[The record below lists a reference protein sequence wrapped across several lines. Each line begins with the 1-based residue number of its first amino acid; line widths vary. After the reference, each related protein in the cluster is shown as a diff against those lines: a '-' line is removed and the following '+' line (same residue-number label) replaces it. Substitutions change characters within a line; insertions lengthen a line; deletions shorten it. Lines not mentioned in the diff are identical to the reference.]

1 MSDIFPV
8 FHKLLSRTDRE
19 ALLKQKGIV
28 IWMTG
33 LSASGKTTLAI
44 GLEKA
49 LHQMG
54 HLCYVLDG
62 DNVRTGIN
70 NNLKFSEEDRKE
82 NIRRVAEVSKLFVQ
96 CGVITINSFVSPTNN
111 LRDMAKSIIGAEDFK
126 LVYVNTPIEVCE
138 QRDSKGLYA
147 KARRGEIKDFTGINA
162 PFDTPISPD
171 LEIKTDQHSFEEN
184 LKVLVEFVVPKI
196 QWHTDDTDLTD

>member
-1 MSDIFPV
+1 MPEEKNIFPT
-8 FHKLLSRTDRE
+8 FHKLLARGDRE

-44 GLEKA
+44 GLERA
-49 LHQMG
+49 LHEKG

-70 NNLKFSEEDRKE
+70 KNLHFSEEDRKE
-82 NIRRVAEVSKLFVQ
+82 NIRRVAEVSKLFVE
-96 CGVITINSFVSPTNN
+96 CGVITINCFVSPTEELRN
-111 LRDMAKSIIGAEDFK
+111 LAKSIIGENDFK

-147 KARRGEIKDFTGINA
+147 KARKGEIKDFTGVNA
-162 PFDTPISPD
+162 PFEEPASPD
-171 LEIKTDQHSFEEN
+171 LEIKTEKYSFEEN
-184 LKVLVEFVVPKI
+184 LKTLVEFVLPKI
-196 QWHTDDTDLTD
+196 KL

>member
-1 MSDIFPV
+1 MAEENIYPV
-8 FHKLLSRTDRE
+8 FHKLLGRSDRE

-49 LHQMG
+49 LHEKG
-54 HLCYVLDG
+54 FLCYVLDG

-70 NNLKFSEEDRKE
+70 NNLRFSEEDRKE

-96 CGVITINSFVSPTNN
+96 CGVITINSFVSPTND
-111 LRDMAKSIIGAEDFK
+111 LRELAKSIIGADDFK
-126 LVYVNTPIEVCE
+126 LVYVNTPIEICE

-147 KARRGEIKDFTGINA
+147 KARKGEIKDFTGINA
-162 PFDTPISPD
+162 PFDEPVSAD
-171 LEIKTDQHSFEEN
+171 LEIKTNQHTFEEN
-184 LKVLVEFVVPKI
+184 LKVLVEFVNGTQRTRI
-196 QWHTDDTDLTD
+196 

>member
-1 MSDIFPV
+1 MNDIFPV
-8 FHKLLSRTDRE
+8 FHKLLGRSDKE

-44 GLEKA
+44 GLERA
-49 LHQMG
+49 LHAKG

-70 NNLKFSEEDRKE
+70 KNLHFSEDDRRE

-96 CGVITINSFVSPTNN
+96 CGIITINCFVSPTEELRN
-111 LRDMAKSIIGAEDFK
+111 LAKSIIGENDFK
-126 LVYVNTPIEVCE
+126 LVYVNTPIEICE

-147 KARRGEIKDFTGINA
+147 KARRGEIKDFTGVSA
-162 PFDTPISPD
+162 PFEEPKSPD
-171 LEIKTDQHSFEEN
+171 LEIKTPDHSFEEN
-184 LKVLVEFVVPKI
+184 LKTLVDFVLPKI
-196 QWHTDDTDLTD
+196 Q

>member
-1 MSDIFPV
+1 MPEEKNIFPT
-8 FHKLLSRTDRE
+8 FHKLLARGDRE

-44 GLEKA
+44 GLERA
-49 LHQMG
+49 LHEKG

-70 NNLKFSEEDRKE
+70 KNLHFSEEDRKE
-82 NIRRVAEVSKLFVQ
+82 NIRRVAEVSKLFVE
-96 CGVITINSFVSPTNN
+96 CGVITINCFVSPMEELRN
-111 LRDMAKSIIGAEDFK
+111 LAKSIIGENDFK

-147 KARRGEIKDFTGINA
+147 KARKGEIKDFTGINA
-162 PFDTPISPD
+162 PFEEPKSPD
-171 LEIKTDQHSFEEN
+171 LEIKTEKYSFEEN
-184 LKVLVEFVVPKI
+184 LKILVEFVLPKI
-196 QWHTDDTDLTD
+196 KL

>member
-1 MSDIFPV
+1 MMSKDIFPV
-8 FHKLLSRTDRE
+8 FDKLLGRSDRE
-19 ALLKQKGIV
+19 ALLKQKGVV

-49 LHQMG
+49 LHEMG

-70 NNLKFSEEDRKE
+70 NNLRFSEEDRKE

-96 CGVITINSFVSPTNN
+96 CGVITINSFVSPTNELRN
-111 LRDMAKSIIGAEDFK
+111 LAKSIIGENDFK
-126 LVYVNTPIEVCE
+126 LVYVNTPIEICE
-138 QRDSKGLYA
+138 QRDSKGLYS
-147 KARRGEIKDFTGINA
+147 KARKGEIKDFTGVNA
-162 PFDTPISPD
+162 PFEEPASVD
-171 LEIKTDQHSFEEN
+171 LEIKTTEHSFEEN
-184 LKVLVEFVVPKI
+184 LKMLVDFVVPKI
-196 QWHTDDTDLTD
+196 KMK

>member
-8 FHKLLSRTDRE
+8 FHKLLSRADRE
-19 ALLKQKGIV
+19 TLLKQKGIV

-70 NNLKFSEEDRKE
+70 NNLRFSEEDRKE

-96 CGVITINSFVSPTNN
+96 CGVITINSFVSPTND
-111 LRDMAKSIIGAEDFK
+111 LRDMAKSIIGADDFK

-171 LEIKTDQHSFEEN
+171 LEIKTDQHTFEEN

-196 QWHTDDTDLTD
+196 KSV

>member
-1 MSDIFPV
+1 MDIFPT
-8 FHKLLSRTDRE
+8 FHKLLGRSDRE

-44 GLEKA
+44 GLEKV
-49 LHQMG
+49 LHEKG

-70 NNLKFSEEDRKE
+70 SNLGFSEDCRKE
-82 NIRRVAEVSKLFVQ
+82 NIRRIAEVSKLFVQ
-96 CGVITINSFVSPTNN
+96 CGVITINSFVSPTND
-111 LRDMAKSIIGAEDFK
+111 LRDLAKSIIGPDDFK

-171 LEIKTDQHSFEEN
+171 LEIKTDKRTFEEN
-184 LKVLVEFVVPKI
+184 LKALVEYVEPRIKP
-196 QWHTDDTDLTD
+196 

>member
-8 FHKLLSRTDRE
+8 FHKLLGRADRE
-19 ALLKQKGIV
+19 TLLKQKGIV

-70 NNLKFSEEDRKE
+70 NNLRFSEEDRKE

-96 CGVITINSFVSPTNN
+96 CGVITINSFVSPTND
-111 LRDMAKSIIGAEDFK
+111 LRDMAKTIIGADDFK

-171 LEIKTDQHSFEEN
+171 LEIKTDQHTFEEN
-184 LKVLVEFVVPKI
+184 LKVLVEFVVPRI
-196 QWHTDDTDLTD
+196 QWLANEAE

>member
-8 FHKLLSRTDRE
+8 FHKLLGRSDKE
-19 ALLKQKGIV
+19 ALLKQNGVV

-49 LHQMG
+49 LHEKG

-70 NNLKFSEEDRKE
+70 NNLRFSEEDRKE
-82 NIRRVAEVSKLFVQ
+82 NIRRVAEVSKILLE
-96 CGVITINSFVSPTNN
+96 CGVITINCFVSPTEELRN
-111 LRDMAKSIIGAEDFK
+111 LAKTIIGEDDFK

-147 KARRGEIKDFTGINA
+147 KARKGEIKDFTGVNA
-162 PFDTPISPD
+162 PFEVPTSPD
-171 LEIKTDQHSFEEN
+171 LEIKTTEHSFEEN
-184 LKVLVEFVVPKI
+184 LKTLVDFMSPKI
-196 QWHTDDTDLTD
+196 KL

>member
-8 FHKLLSRTDRE
+8 FHKLLGRSERE
-19 ALLKQKGIV
+19 TLLKQKGIV

-44 GLEKA
+44 GLEKT

-96 CGVITINSFVSPTNN
+96 CGVITINSFVSPTNE
-111 LRDMAKSIIGAEDFK
+111 LRDMAKSIIGADDFK

-171 LEIKTDQHSFEEN
+171 LEIKTDQHTFEEN
-184 LKVLVEFVVPKI
+184 LKVLVDFVVPKI
-196 QWHTDDTDLTD
+196 KA

>member
-1 MSDIFPV
+1 MSNIFPV
-8 FHKLLSRTDRE
+8 FHKLLGRSDKE

-44 GLEKA
+44 GLERA
-49 LHQMG
+49 LHEKG
-54 HLCYVLDG
+54 FLCYVLDG

-70 NNLKFSEEDRKE
+70 NNLHFSEEDRKE

-96 CGVITINSFVSPTNN
+96 CGVITINCFISPTEELRN
-111 LRDMAKSIIGAEDFK
+111 LAKSIIGKNDFK

-147 KARRGEIKDFTGINA
+147 KARRGEIKDFTGVNA
-162 PFDTPISPD
+162 PFEEPASPD
-171 LEIKTDQHSFEEN
+171 LEIKTSDQGFEEN
-184 LKVLVEFVVPKI
+184 LKMLVDFVLPKI
-196 QWHTDDTDLTD
+196 KA

>member
-1 MSDIFPV
+1 MKDIFPV
-8 FHKLLSRTDRE
+8 FHKLLGRSDRE
-19 ALLKQKGIV
+19 VLLKQKGIV

-49 LHQMG
+49 LYEKG
-54 HLCYVLDG
+54 FLCYVLDG
-62 DNVRTGIN
+62 DNVRAGIN
-70 NNLKFSEEDRKE
+70 NNLRFSEEDRKE

-96 CGVITINSFVSPTNN
+96 CGIITINSFVSPTND
-111 LRDMAKSIIGAEDFK
+111 LRDMAKSIIGANDFK
-126 LVYVNTPIEVCE
+126 LVYVNTPIEICE

-162 PFDTPISPD
+162 PFDEPVSPD
-171 LEIKTDQHSFEEN
+171 LEIKTAEHSFEEN
-184 LKVLVEFVVPKI
+184 LKGLVEFVNGTQMTRI
-196 QWHTDDTDLTD
+196 

>member
-1 MSDIFPV
+1 MKDIFPT
-8 FHKLLSRTDRE
+8 FHKLLGRSDRE

-49 LHQMG
+49 LHEKG
-54 HLCYVLDG
+54 FLCYVLDG

-70 NNLKFSEEDRKE
+70 NNLRFSEEDRKE
-82 NIRRVAEVSKLFVQ
+82 NIRRVAEVSRLFVD
-96 CGVITINSFVSPTNN
+96 CGVITINSFVSPTND
-111 LRDMAKSIIGAEDFK
+111 LRELAKSVIGEKDFK

-147 KARRGEIKDFTGINA
+147 KARRGELKDFTGVNA
-162 PFDTPISPD
+162 PFDTPVSPD
-171 LEIKTDQHSFEEN
+171 LEIKTNEHTFEEN
-184 LKVLVEFVVPKI
+184 LKVLVEFVNSTQMTRI
-196 QWHTDDTDLTD
+196 

>member
-8 FHKLLSRTDRE
+8 FHKLLGRSDKE

-28 IWMTG
+28 IWITG

-49 LHQMG
+49 LHEKG

-70 NNLKFSEEDRKE
+70 KNLQFSEEDRKE
-82 NIRRVAEVSKLFVQ
+82 NIRRVAEVSKLFVE
-96 CGVITINSFVSPTNN
+96 CGVITINCFVSPTNE
-111 LRDMAKSIIGAEDFK
+111 LRDLAKSIIGADDFK
-126 LVYVNTPIEVCE
+126 LVFVNTPIEICE
-138 QRDSKGLYA
+138 KRDSKGLYT
-147 KARRGEIKDFTGINA
+147 KARKGEIKDFTGVNA
-162 PFDTPISPD
+162 PFEEPISPD
-171 LEIKTDQHSFEEN
+171 LEIKTPDHSFEKN
-184 LKVLVEFVVPKI
+184 LKMLVDFVLPKI
-196 QWHTDDTDLTD
+196 LL

>member
-1 MSDIFPV
+1 MPENDIYPV
-8 FHKLLSRTDRE
+8 FHKLLGRSDRE
-19 ALLKQKGIV
+19 ILLKQKGIV

-70 NNLKFSEEDRKE
+70 NNLRFSEDDRKE

-96 CGVITINSFVSPTNN
+96 CGVITINSFVSPTNELRN
-111 LRDMAKSIIGAEDFK
+111 LAKSIIGADDFK
-126 LVYVNTPIEVCE
+126 MVYVNTPIEICE

-162 PFDTPISPD
+162 PFDEPISSD
-171 LEIKTDQHSFEEN
+171 LEIKTAEHTFEEN
-184 LKVLVEFVVPKI
+184 LKVLVEFVVPMIKR
-196 QWHTDDTDLTD
+196 

>member
-8 FHKLLSRTDRE
+8 FHKLLGRNDKE

-44 GLEKA
+44 GLERF
-49 LHQMG
+49 LHEKG

-70 NNLKFSEEDRKE
+70 NNLRFSEEDRKE

-96 CGVITINSFVSPTNN
+96 CGIITINSFVSPTNE
-111 LRDMAKSIIGAEDFK
+111 LRDLAKSIIGENDFK
-126 LVYVNTPIEVCE
+126 LVYVNTPVEVCE

-162 PFDTPISPD
+162 PFDEPISPD
-171 LEIKTDQHSFEEN
+171 LEIKTPQHSFEEN
-184 LKVLVEFVVPKI
+184 LKMLVDFVLPKI
-196 QWHTDDTDLTD
+196 KL

>member
-1 MSDIFPV
+1 MKDIFPV
-8 FHKLLSRTDRE
+8 FHKLLGRRDRE

-49 LHQMG
+49 LHEKG
-54 HLCYVLDG
+54 FLCYVLDG

-82 NIRRVAEVSKLFVQ
+82 NIRRVAEVSKILVQ
-96 CGVITINSFVSPTNN
+96 CGVITINCFVSPTND
-111 LRDMAKSIIGAEDFK
+111 LRDMAKSIIGADDFK

-162 PFDTPISPD
+162 PFDEPVSPA
-171 LEIKTDQHSFEEN
+171 LEIKTSEHTFEEN
-184 LKVLVEFVVPKI
+184 LKVLVDFVNSTQMTRI
-196 QWHTDDTDLTD
+196 

>member
-8 FHKLLSRTDRE
+8 FHKLLGRSDKE

-49 LHQMG
+49 LHEMG

-62 DNVRTGIN
+62 DNVRAGIN
-70 NNLKFSEEDRKE
+70 NNLHFSEKDRKE
-82 NIRRVAEVSKLFVQ
+82 NIRRVAEVSKILLE
-96 CGVITINSFVSPTNN
+96 CGVITINCFVSPTEELRN
-111 LRDMAKSIIGAEDFK
+111 LAKSIIGEDDFK

-147 KARRGEIKDFTGINA
+147 KARKGEIKDFTGVNA
-162 PFDTPISPD
+162 LFEEPILPD
-171 LEIKTDQHSFEEN
+171 LEIKTTDHSFEEN
-184 LKVLVEFVVPKI
+184 LKTLVDFVLPK
-196 QWHTDDTDLTD
+196 TKS

>member
-1 MSDIFPV
+1 MPEEKNIFPT
-8 FHKLLSRTDRE
+8 FHKLLARGDRE

-44 GLEKA
+44 GLERA
-49 LHQMG
+49 LHEKG

-70 NNLKFSEEDRKE
+70 KNLHFSEEDRKE
-82 NIRRVAEVSKLFVQ
+82 NIRRVAEVSKLFVE
-96 CGVITINSFVSPTNN
+96 CGVITINCFVSPTEELRN
-111 LRDMAKSIIGAEDFK
+111 LAKSIIGENDFK

-147 KARRGEIKDFTGINA
+147 KARKGEIKDFTGINA
-162 PFDTPISPD
+162 PFEEPKSPD
-171 LEIKTDQHSFEEN
+171 LEIKTEKYSFEEN
-184 LKVLVEFVVPKI
+184 LKILVEFVLPKI
-196 QWHTDDTDLTD
+196 KL